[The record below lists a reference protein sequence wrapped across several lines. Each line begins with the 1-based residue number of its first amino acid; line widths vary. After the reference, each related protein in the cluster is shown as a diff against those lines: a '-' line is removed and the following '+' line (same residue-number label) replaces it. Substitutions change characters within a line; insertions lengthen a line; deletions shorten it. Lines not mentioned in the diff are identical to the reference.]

1 MFTGEE
7 AGRELV
13 LDVAG
18 GAQPD
23 VGLQPVAR
31 IFKLKRV
38 LSEPVELQWA
48 LLPWMVII

>member
-31 IFKLKRV
+31 VFKLKRV

-48 LLPWMVII
+48 HLPWMVII